1 MVLLY
6 DEHGNRFTPSHANK
20 KGRRYRYYVSQAVIK
35 KPGDKHCGPVRIPTS
50 EIEELVLSHLSL
62 LLRSPQR
69 MLDMLVGTDGS
80 PTEVQAATES
90 SREWNTANTDKLQ
103 SLLRSA
109 VHRIVVHND
118 RVEIEINRSAFR
130 QSVLVVSDDPAPPT
144 NSADDLVTIKA
155 VAQLKRCGGDVRLV
169 LPPDSPGA
177 KPHTVHSL
185 VRAISRAHDWMDRI
199 LRGEAVNQRSIA
211 EDIRSPKERR
221 RFE

>member
-1 MVLLY
+1 
-6 DEHGNRFTPSHANK
+6 
-20 KGRRYRYYVSQAVIK
+20 
-35 KPGDKHCGPVRIPTS
+35 
-50 EIEELVLSHLSL
+50 
-62 LLRSPQR
+62 

-130 QSVLVVSDDPAPPT
+130 QSVLVVSDDLAPPT

-211 EDIRSPKERR
+211 EDTGLDERYISR
-221 RFE
+221 IIPLAFLAPDLTEAIVEGRQPAHLSLNTCLGNVSDDWDLQRTQLLG